1 VAACF
6 NNGDII
12 GIQAGPDVVS
22 PRKPLGNFPQALA
35 TVQGTLLEA
44 EAFDR
49 VLRQMRLEDF
59 ATQTT
64 TNTIGPDPHHVFV
77 ADPYLYV
84 VNSGDATLQVLVRT
98 GDAGPANAG
107 LPLDAGEGEVSFGP
121 NTFPQAVAK
130 LGTNLYVTLS
140 GTGTNGGAIVEV
152 SIANPSAPVLSRT
165 FSLSSS
171 SLDLMPFDGGVT
183 YARPAG
189 IVSYRGNIYAGLNN
203 LDIAFNPAGPGM
215 LAKLD
220 VDAGTLSPIY
230 LPSGCLNTYWLV
242 VSGEILYVSCGGR
255 FHYEGSTLVSVD
267 SSGLVAVMPDG
278 GMVSWNGS
286 CSVGCIGPAIQKF
299 AVVND
304 RQYLGDQLG
313 RIFVLQYVDGG
324 FVERRGYDFVAGGP
338 PINGCPAD
346 GGYALVSD
354 VIAIP

>member
-12 GIQAGPDVVS
+12 GIQAGADIVS
-22 PRKPLGNFPQALA
+22 PRKPFGNSPQALA

-59 ATQTT
+59 STQTR
-64 TNTIGPDPHHVFV
+64 TNTIGRDPHHVFV

-84 VNSGDATLQVLVRT
+84 VNSSDARLQVLVRT
-98 GDAGPANAG
+98 GDAGLADAG
-107 LPLDAGEGEVSFGP
+107 LPFAAGDDEVPFGP
-121 NTFPQAVAK
+121 NTFPQAVAQ
-130 LGTNLYVTLS
+130 LGTNLYVTLA
-140 GTGTNGGAIVEV
+140 GTGTNGGAIAEV
-152 SIANPSAPVLSRT
+152 SIANPSAPVLNRT
-165 FSLSSS
+165 FSLSS
-171 SLDLMPFDGGVT
+171 LDLRPFDGGVT

-189 IVSYRGNIYAGLNN
+189 IASYQGSIYAGLNN

-220 VDAGTLSPIY
+220 VGTGTLSPIY

-242 VSGEILYVSCGGR
+242 VSGETLYVSCGGR
-255 FHYEGSTLVSVD
+255 AQYDSTFHLIGID
-267 SSGLVAVMPDG
+267 SSGLVALKPDG

-286 CSVGCIGPAIQKF
+286 CSAGCIGPAIQKF
-299 AVVND
+299 AVVKD
-304 RQYLGDQLG
+304 RLYLGDQLG
-313 RIFVLQYVDGG
+313 RVFVLQDVDGG

-346 GGYALVSD
+346 AGLSLVSD